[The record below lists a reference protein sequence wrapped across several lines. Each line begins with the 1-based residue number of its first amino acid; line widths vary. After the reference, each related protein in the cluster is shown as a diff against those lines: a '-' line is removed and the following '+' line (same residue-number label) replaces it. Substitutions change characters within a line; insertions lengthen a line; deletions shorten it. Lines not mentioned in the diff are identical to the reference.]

1 MKNQPCRGGY
11 CETSKNRLSFKGRL
25 NALEFDTFEDFCSRC
40 DEIIYVFEKY
50 KNEID
55 LSEYKAYIYKHKFC
69 NNEQLNNAICDK
81 CFEWIIS
88 YDYEPLAKN
97 TLYALLGLKRKED
110 K

>member
-40 DEIIYVFEKY
+40 DEIIYIFKKY

-55 LSEYKAYIYKHKFC
+55 LSEYK
-69 NNEQLNNAICDK
+69 EG
-81 CFEWIIS
+81 
-88 YDYEPLAKN
+88 DYEVPVLVEGADSKA
-97 TLYALLGLKRKED
+97 TYTSKISKVKIRISLKCIRTRG
-110 K
+110 